1 MAIILEG
8 VQNVMNKFS
17 ELMNNIGDQTEES
30 MNEIVIDIGSRAAE
44 KAPVGKSGNLHGSME
59 TEVKTEGDEVV
70 GEIRFTE
77 EYAAAQHEHVEY
89 VHPQHGE
96 AKYLEK
102 AALEKLEQI
111 RENLGAKLNEL
122 FGGS

>member
-1 MAIILEG
+1 MPIILEG

-17 ELMNNIGDQTEES
+17 ELMNNAGDLTQEG
-30 MNEIVIDIGSRAAE
+30 MDDIVIDIGSGAAD
-44 KAPVGKSGNLHGSME
+44 KAPVETGALRGSVDV
-59 TEVKTEGDEVV
+59 EVKTEGDEVV

-77 EYAAAQHEHVEY
+77 KYAAAQHEHVEY
-89 VHPQHGE
+89 QHPQGGE

-111 RENLGAKLNEL
+111 KERVAASLSEL
-122 FGGS
+122 FGGL